1 MALTGGVGRL
11 AVLKTKGTTRM
22 KHSIFAI
29 TILALGAAFGTP
41 ALAQTQ
47 APSPPVTMQPVPN
60 PPETPVKTSTHHGKR
75 HTHHNKAPAKT

>member
-1 MALTGGVGRL
+1 
-11 AVLKTKGTTRM
+11 M

-29 TILALGAAFGTP
+29 TILALGAPFGTP

-60 PPETPVKTSTHHGKR
+60 PPDAPATTSAHHGK
-75 HTHHNKAPAKT
+75 HHKHHKKTPAKT